1 MQPTDH
7 PAPLNVA
14 IVGAGIAGLTAAISL
29 RRQGHH
35 VQAGIFESSKNP
47 TDIGS
52 ISIQIN
58 AFRVLKHLGA
68 SIENLG
74 GVEFGGV
81 CSTLFHVSFCRHH
94 ELPSQLIGFDSES
107 TNGDTQRWLG
117 VFCNR
122 KDLAKEL
129 RRLALANDGEGLP
142 ANLRI
147 GKKVVACDPDE
158 GNLTLDDGE
167 VIHADVILG
176 CDGIGVAPSFRT
188 SILGYDQKAPSS
200 GWSCFRTRFDAVKMD
215 GIPELAWITE
225 GVSGGRFVFAK
236 EEPFRALFVNLCE
249 SGKSVN
255 LVAIY
260 TDTEQDNPGEPIF
273 SPGGH
278 TEEVVERF
286 EDFHPDFR
294 RVLDLP
300 SSDSF
305 LRWKLLALPELPTW
319 TRGRAAILG
328 DAAHATFPF
337 LGQGAAMAVEE
348 GGALGCLLPRGTNV
362 KDIPSRLQAYE
373 TLCKPRG
380 DFVSAESIAEAL
392 EPAKRGRY
400 FRCMYFG
407 SILNLILLGDFFEQQ
422 KSCKL
427 IYSR

>member
-35 VQAGIFESSKNP
+35 VQIFESSKNP

-68 SIENLG
+68 SIESLG
-74 GVEFGGV
+74 GVEFGG
-81 CSTLFHVSFCRHH
+81 
-94 ELPSQLIGFDSES
+94 LIGFDSES
-107 TNGDTQRWLG
+107 TNGDTQRWLVPEAKEDPG

-167 VIHADVILG
+167 VLHADVILG
-176 CDGIGVAPSFRT
+176 CDGIGSIIRT

-200 GWSCFRTRFDAVKMD
+200 GWSCFRTLFDAAKMD

-225 GVSGGRFVFAK
+225 GISGGRFVFAK

-249 SGKSVN
+249 SGKLVN

-260 TDTEQDNPGEPIF
+260 TDTEQDNPEW
-273 SPGGH
+273 SQAA
-278 TEEVVERF
+278 TQREVVERF

-294 RVLDLP
+294 RILDLP

-319 TRGRAAILG
+319 TRGRTAILG

-348 GGALGCLLPRGTNV
+348 GGALGCLLPRGTDV
-362 KDIPSRLQAYE
+362 KDIPSRLKAYE

-400 FRCMYFG
+400 FRSKELQAY
-407 SILNLILLGDFFEQQ
+407 ILEYDPITASQEVLSELLSHG
-422 KSCKL
+422 
-427 IYSR
+427 I